1 MMDVLQTGGFVVNT
15 LTMLVA
21 IGSSAISY
29 LVYKDSTSPD
39 VIVYLEQNENSK
51 TILNIVIKNIGKSAA
66 ADVRFCFDRALPRH
80 AFEGDASSNM
90 TDGAFIKEIPFFAP
104 GTSRVF
110 MFGNYAGIKDFIGN
124 EKIKVTT
131 TFRKAN
137 SRNPF
142 SRKISNESYI
152 EIQSMAYVDAS
163 DNSNSRKIAESLSKI
178 EKALVKFKQ

>member
-1 MMDVLQTGGFVVNT
+1 MDVLQTGGFVVNT

-66 ADVRFCFDRALPRH
+66 ADVKFSFDRALPRQ
-80 AFEGDASSNM
+80 AFDGDASSNM
-90 TDGAFIKEIPFFAP
+90 TDGAFIKAIPFFAP

-110 MFGNYAGIKDFIGN
+110 MFGTYTGIKDFIGN

-142 SRKISNESYI
+142 SREMSNESYI

-178 EKALVKFKQ
+178 EKALVKLKQ

>member
-1 MMDVLQTGGFVVNT
+1 MDILQTGGFVVNT

-51 TILNIVIKNIGKSAA
+51 SILNIVIKNIGKSAA
-66 ADVRFCFDRALPRH
+66 ADVKFSFDRVLPHR
-80 AFEGDASSNM
+80 AFEGDVSNQAKDSAL
-90 TDGAFIKEIPFFAP
+90 TKGIPFFAP

-110 MFGNYAGIKDFIGN
+110 MFGDYAGINGFIGDG
-124 EKIKVTT
+124 KIKVTT

-178 EKALVKFKQ
+178 EKTLVKFKQ

>member
-1 MMDVLQTGGFVVNT
+1 MDILQTSGFVVNA

-51 TILNIVIKNIGKSAA
+51 SILNIVIKNIGKSAA
-66 ADVRFCFDRALPRH
+66 ADVKFSFDRALPHR
-80 AFEGDASSNM
+80 AFEDDISSDMN
-90 TDGAFIKEIPFFAP
+90 DSALIKGIPFFAP

-110 MFGNYAGIKDFIGN
+110 MFGDYAGINNFIGDG
-124 EKIKVTT
+124 KIKVTT

-142 SRKISNESYI
+142 SREISNECYI

-178 EKALVKFKQ
+178 EKTLGKFK

>member
-1 MMDVLQTGGFVVNT
+1 
-15 LTMLVA
+15 
-21 IGSSAISY
+21 
-29 LVYKDSTSPD
+29 
-39 VIVYLEQNENSK
+39 
-51 TILNIVIKNIGKSAA
+51 
-66 ADVRFCFDRALPRH
+66 
-80 AFEGDASSNM
+80 
-90 TDGAFIKEIPFFAP
+90 
-104 GTSRVF
+104 

-142 SRKISNESYI
+142 SREMSNESYI

-178 EKALVKFKQ
+178 EKALVKLKQ